1 MTKQELHAQY
11 GPKLVCPLPGPKA
24 RAAVEADHRLI
35 SPSYTRSYPLV
46 AKRGR
51 GVRIED
57 ADGNEFLDFAA
68 GIAVVSTGHCHPEVV
83 AAIQKQAAELIHISG
98 TDFYNELLTDL
109 AERLSAVAPMPGP
122 HRFFYGNSGAE
133 AIECALKL
141 ARYHTGRQQIISF
154 FGAFHGRTMGALSLT
169 GSKPQ
174 QKRRFSP
181 LVPGVTHVR
190 YPYVYR
196 GCTAARRKRKPSA
209 WAARATSR
217 RNSSR
222 PSCRRKRWPRSS
234 SSLSRA
240 RADLCRRP
248 TNFLRE
254 LRAICDR
261 HGILLVAD
269 EVQCGCGRTGKWWA
283 IEHSGVEPDIVCM
296 AKGIASGMPLGVC
309 MTRAEIMD
317 WAPGSHASTFGGN
330 PVSIAA
336 ALATMDIIEREAIAN
351 AARVGEFML
360 ERVRGWKHSHRSV
373 GDVRGRGLMIGIE
386 IVKDKATREPA
397 AELRNRIETLAFE
410 RGLMI
415 LGCGETSLRL
425 SPAAHRQQ
433 GGSYGGARHSG
444 RGADGGGEGIRTERG
459 CGRRRPELRT
469 VSAWIAGK
477 MEPAQRVCRVAA
489 ASAAQSVDCVQSV
502 D

>member
-51 GVRIED
+51 GLRIED
-57 ADGNEFLDFAA
+57 SDGNEFLDFAA

-109 AERLSAVAPMPGP
+109 ATRLSAVAPMPGP

-133 AIECALKL
+133 AIECALKI

-196 GCTAARRKRKPSA
+196 GCTGGAQEEEAFSMGCARFIEEKLFKTTLPPEEVAAIFIEPIQGEGGYVPA
-209 WAARATSR
+209 
-217 RNSSR
+217 
-222 PSCRRKRWPRSS
+222 
-234 SSLSRA
+234 
-240 RADLCRRP
+240 P

-254 LRAICDR
+254 LRALCDR
-261 HGILLVAD
+261 HGILLVVD
-269 EVQCGCGRTGKWWA
+269 EVQSGCGRTGLWWA
-283 IEHSGVEPDIVCM
+283 IQNSGVEPDILCI

-336 ALATMDIIEREAIAN
+336 ALATMDILEREGIAN
-351 AARVGEFML
+351 AARVGEFIL
-360 ERVRGWKHSHRSV
+360 ERVRGWKHSHASV

-397 AELRNRIETLAFE
+397 TELRNRVETLAFE
-410 RGLMI
+410 RGLI
-415 LGCGETSLRL
+415 VLGCGETSLRL
-425 SPAAHRQQ
+425 SPPLIVSKEEATVALDILEEALTLAEKEH
-433 GGSYGGARHSG
+433 
-444 RGADGGGEGIRTERG
+444 
-459 CGRRRPELRT
+459 EL
-469 VSAWIAGK
+469 SA
-477 MEPAQRVCRVAA
+477 VAA
-489 ASAAQSVDCVQSV
+489 VTA
-502 D
+502 

>member
-1 MTKQELHAQY
+1 MNRQELRAKF
-11 GPKLVCPLPGPKA
+11 GPKLVTRLPGPKA
-24 RAAVEADHRLI
+24 REAIEADARLI

-46 AKRGR
+46 AKSGN
-51 GVRIED
+51 GIRITD

-98 TDFYNELLTDL
+98 TDFYHEGLTEF
-109 AERLSAVAPMPGP
+109 AERLSAVAPMRGP
-122 HRFFYGNSGAE
+122 HRVFYGNSGAE

-141 ARYHTGRQQIISF
+141 ARYHTGRQQVIAF
-154 FGAFHGRTMGALSLT
+154 LGAFHGRTMGALSLT
-169 GSKPQ
+169 ASKPQ

-196 GCTAARRKRKPSA
+196 GCTGGPQEEETFSFGCARYIEEKLFTTIVAPEEVAAIFVEPIQGEGGYVVA
-209 WAARATSR
+209 
-217 RNSSR
+217 
-222 PSCRRKRWPRSS
+222 P
-234 SSLSRA
+234 
-240 RADLCRRP
+240 D
-248 TNFLRE
+248 NFLRE

-269 EVQCGCGRTGKWWA
+269 EVQCGAGRTGKWWA

-317 WAPGSHASTFGGN
+317 WVPGSHASTFGGN

-336 ALATMDIIEREAIAN
+336 ALATLNILDRQAISN
-351 AARVGEFML
+351 AAEVGEFML
-360 ERVRGWKHSHRSV
+360 QRIRGWKQTHSTV

-386 IVKDKATREPA
+386 LVKNRDTREPA
-397 AELRNRIETLAFE
+397 AELRNRVEMLAFE
-410 RGLMI
+410 RGLMV
-415 LGCGETSLRL
+415 LGCGETTLRL
-425 SPAAHRQQ
+425 SPPLIVNKEEA
-433 GGSYGGARHSG
+433 
-444 RGADGGGEGIRTERG
+444 
-459 CGRRRPELRT
+459 T
-469 VSAWIAGK
+469 VALDILEEALVQAEKEHETSAVIPTTA
-477 MEPAQRVCRVAA
+477 
-489 ASAAQSVDCVQSV
+489 
-502 D
+502 